1 MLQTFENIAES
12 DELSPHKAGPG
23 AVFLFIVGL
32 GMTAVMAVIV
42 GCRLRRLGVGARRR
56 RKNRL
61 DPDYLVDGMYL

>member
-1 MLQTFENIAES
+1 MLISDS

-32 GMTAVMAVIV
+32 GMSVVLAVIV
-42 GCRLRRLGVGARRR
+42 GCRLRRLGAGARRL